1 MTEQLAKLNYKQ
13 LFDDA
18 PCGYLLVAPNGEI
31 IHANNWISTL
41 LGYQSG
47 GIDGKRLRDIL
58 SIAARILYETNLA
71 PLLRLQQAVSEVTI
85 DLKRRDGKAI
95 PVIMSAS
102 QTYDA
107 AGLPDTTRIAFVL
120 AAERRLYERE
130 LVSQR
135 DSAEEGFRQEQ
146 ADGVLREQ
154 FVAILSHDLRNPVA
168 SITAA
173 TRMLAKE
180 ALSDRGK
187 QVLGLMQGSAL
198 RMSSLIENILDFARA
213 RLGSG
218 IGLSLHTEQSL
229 QPLIDQVVL
238 ELRAVHPDHGI
249 LTSYEF
255 LQPLTCDPLK
265 IGQLVSNLLGN
276 ALTHGDET
284 KPIRLDCQTRDG
296 QLRLSVT
303 NGGKPIPDAVIPTLF
318 DPFVRGQPNSYTNG
332 LGLGLFI
339 AKQIATAHGG
349 ALDVS
354 SGKDETR
361 FTFTMPLG
369 GPGGS
374 VGER

>member
-1 MTEQLAKLNYKQ
+1 MTERLASLDYKQ

-18 PCGYLLVAPNGEI
+18 PCGYLLVAADGVI
-31 IHANNWISTL
+31 IHANNWISVL
-41 LGYQSG
+41 LGYPSG
-47 GIDGKRLRDIL
+47 GLDGKSLRDIL

-95 PVIMSAS
+95 PVMMSAS

-107 AGLPDTTRIAFVL
+107 AGLPETTRIAFVL

-135 DSAEEGFRQEQ
+135 DTAEEGFRQEQ

-173 TRMLAKE
+173 ARMLAKE

-187 QVLGLMQGSAL
+187 QVLGLMQGSTL

-213 RLGSG
+213 RLGNG
-218 IGLSLHTEQSL
+218 IGLSLQTEQSL

-238 ELRAVHPDHGI
+238 ELRAVHPDHEI
-249 LTSYEF
+249 LTSYES

-276 ALTHGDET
+276 ALTHGDKT
-284 KPIRLDCQTRDG
+284 QPIRLDCQTRDG
-296 QLRLSVT
+296 QLRLSIA
-303 NGGKPIPDAVIPTLF
+303 NAGKPIADAVIPTLF
-318 DPFVRGQPNSYTNG
+318 DPFVRGQSENYKDG

-339 AKQIATAHGG
+339 AKQIAMAHGG
-349 ALDVS
+349 TLDVS
-354 SGKDETR
+354 SGEDETR
-361 FTFTMPLG
+361 FTFVMPLDR
-369 GPGGS
+369 PI
-374 VGER
+374 

>member
-1 MTEQLAKLNYKQ
+1 MTERQANLDYKQ

-18 PCGYLLVAPNGEI
+18 PCGYLLVAPDGVI
-31 IHANNWISTL
+31 IQANNWISSL
-41 LGYQSG
+41 LGYPSG

-71 PLLRLQQAVSEVTI
+71 LLLRLQHGVSEVTI

-102 QTYDA
+102 QTLDT

-180 ALSDRGK
+180 ALSDRGT

-213 RLGSG
+213 RLGTG
-218 IGLSLHTEQSL
+218 IGLSLQTEQSL
-229 QPLIDQVVL
+229 QLLIDQVVQ
-238 ELRAVHPDHGI
+238 ELRAVHPDHEI
-249 LTSYEF
+249 LASYEP

-276 ALTHGDET
+276 ALTHGDKT
-284 KPIRLDCQTRDG
+284 QPIRLDCKTRHG
-296 QLRLSVT
+296 QLRLSVA

-318 DPFVRGQPNSYTNG
+318 DPFVRGQSEGYKDG

-339 AKQIATAHGG
+339 AKQIATVHGG
-349 ALDVS
+349 TLDVS
-354 SGKDETR
+354 SGEDETM
-361 FTFTMPLG
+361 FTFTMPLN

-374 VGER
+374 VEYR

>member
-1 MTEQLAKLNYKQ
+1 M
-13 LFDDA
+13 
-18 PCGYLLVAPNGEI
+18 
-31 IHANNWISTL
+31 
-41 LGYQSG
+41 
-47 GIDGKRLRDIL
+47 
-58 SIAARILYETNLA
+58 
-71 PLLRLQQAVSEVTI
+71 
-85 DLKRRDGKAI
+85 
-95 PVIMSAS
+95 
-102 QTYDA
+102 
-107 AGLPDTTRIAFVL
+107 L

-213 RLGSG
+213 RLGTG
-218 IGLSLHTEQSL
+218 IGLSLQTEQSL
-229 QPLIDQVVL
+229 QLLIDQVVQ
-238 ELRAVHPDHGI
+238 ELRAVHPDHEI
-249 LTSYEF
+249 LASYEP

-276 ALTHGDET
+276 ALTHGDKT
-284 KPIRLDCQTRDG
+284 QPIRLDCKTRHG
-296 QLRLSVT
+296 QLRLSVA

-318 DPFVRGQPNSYTNG
+318 DPFVRGQSEGYKDG

-339 AKQIATAHGG
+339 AKQISTVHGG
-349 ALDVS
+349 TLDVS
-354 SGKDETR
+354 SGEDETM
-361 FTFTMPLG
+361 FTFTMPLN

-374 VGER
+374 VEYR

>member
-1 MTEQLAKLNYKQ
+1 MTERQANLDYKQ

-18 PCGYLLVAPNGEI
+18 PCGYLLVAPDGVI
-31 IHANNWISTL
+31 IQANNWISSL
-41 LGYQSG
+41 LGYPSG

-71 PLLRLQQAVSEVTI
+71 LLLRLQQGVSEVTI

-102 QTYDA
+102 QTLDT

-213 RLGSG
+213 RLGTG
-218 IGLSLHTEQSL
+218 IGLSLQTEQSL
-229 QPLIDQVVL
+229 QLLIDQVVQ
-238 ELRAVHPDHGI
+238 ELRAVHPDHEI
-249 LTSYEF
+249 LASYE
-255 LQPLTCDPLK
+255 PVVAP
-265 IGQLVSNLLGN
+265 
-276 ALTHGDET
+276 
-284 KPIRLDCQTRDG
+284 
-296 QLRLSVT
+296 
-303 NGGKPIPDAVIPTLF
+303 
-318 DPFVRGQPNSYTNG
+318 
-332 LGLGLFI
+332 
-339 AKQIATAHGG
+339 
-349 ALDVS
+349 
-354 SGKDETR
+354 
-361 FTFTMPLG
+361 
-369 GPGGS
+369 
-374 VGER
+374 